1 MLKSS
6 LAFIPFFAISTL
18 TMAQT
23 YSVPGGAITF
33 DESGD
38 FAGTI
43 SDITPVPGYPDE
55 SEITDI
61 TGTVSSDG
69 TISGTYSG
77 VASYNTVDGSGDVVS
92 VSEPYSGSFTGG
104 IADGGD
110 YSVSWGGVE
119 PGSNTGN
126 LSGFSLPSGPV
137 TTSVVSSLT
146 SPTED
151 IISSSSN
158 STGESR
164 DYYPAKNRRAAA
176 AVQDPNYIANKLS
189 EISRLCSQT
198 EVYVV
203 DCIAERLEVLEKEL
217 RGLPGQSEVQKVLR
231 QTALDLHSVAREHR
245 DPATPRANVRTQD
258 NSLQTSRPLTAIAP
272 DQKEAALIK
281 ALTIIEEAETQLLR
295 SASTSSQAAQFQD
308 IASALGSNKVLLRAG

>member
-6 LAFIPFFAISTL
+6 LAFFPLLAISTL

-43 SDITPVPGYPDE
+43 SDISPVPGYPDE

-92 VSEPYSGSFTGG
+92 VAEPYSGSFSGD

-110 YSVSWGGVE
+110 YSVSWGGGE

-126 LSGFSLPSGPV
+126 LSGFSLPSGSA
-137 TTSVVSSLT
+137 TASVAGSLT
-146 SPTED
+146 SPTD
-151 IISSSSN
+151 DSLSN
-158 STGESR
+158 STGDSR

-203 DCIAERLEVLEKEL
+203 DCIAERLEVLENEL

-231 QTALDLHSVAREHR
+231 QAALDLHSVAREHR

-272 DQKEAALIK
+272 DQKEAAVAK
-281 ALTIIEEAETQLLR
+281 ALTIIEAAETQLLR
-295 SASTSSQAAQFQD
+295 SASTSSQAARFQD

>member
-1 MLKSS
+1 MLRSS
-6 LAFIPFFAISTL
+6 LAFIPLIAISTL

-33 DESGD
+33 DDSGD

-43 SDITPVPGYPDE
+43 SDVSPVPGYPDE
-55 SEITDI
+55 SEFTDI

-92 VSEPYSGSFTGG
+92 VSEPYSGAFSGD

-110 YSVSWGGVE
+110 YSVSWGGSE
-119 PGSNTGN
+119 PGASTGN
-126 LSGFSLPSGPV
+126 LAGFSLPSGPA
-137 TTSVVSSLT
+137 TTSVVGSLT
-146 SPTED
+146 SPTD
-151 IISSSSN
+151 DSSSN
-158 STGESR
+158 STGDSR

-176 AVQDPNYIANKLS
+176 AVQDPNYVVNKLS
-189 EISRLCSQT
+189 EISRLCSET
-198 EVYVV
+198 GGYVV
-203 DCIAERLEVLEKEL
+203 DCIAERLEVLENEL
-217 RGLPGQSEVQKVLR
+217 RGLPGQREVQKILR
-231 QTALDLHSVAREHR
+231 QAAVDLHSVARKYR
-245 DPATPRANVRTQD
+245 DPATPRANVRTHD

-272 DQKEAALIK
+272 DQKEAAVAK

-295 SASTSSQAAQFQD
+295 SASTSSHSARFQD
-308 IASALGSNKVLLRAG
+308 IASALGSNKVLLRTG

>member
-6 LAFIPFFAISTL
+6 LAFFPLLAISTL

-33 DESGD
+33 DASGD

-43 SDITPVPGYPDE
+43 ADVSPVPGYPDE
-55 SEITDI
+55 SEFTDI
-61 TGTVSSDG
+61 TGSVSSDG
-69 TISGTYSG
+69 SISGTYSG
-77 VASYNTVDGSGDVVS
+77 VASYNTVNAAGDVVS
-92 VSEPYSGSFTGG
+92 VSESYSGSFTGD

-126 LSGFSLPSGPV
+126 LSGFSLPSGPT
-137 TTSVVSSLT
+137 TTSVVGSLT
-146 SPTED
+146 SPTD
-151 IISSSSN
+151 DSLSN
-158 STGESR
+158 STGDSR